1 MAKEDQTALSKE
13 ADVRRRMRR
22 QRLGCWSIIIIPVAL
37 LIFAFVA
44 MSRENAEWVRLQPKD
59 VTAEKWQAR
68 REQCRLAELDLEA
81 CAATPER
88 EIDKLASQKLADQ
101 MAELCARE
109 DDFYARKE
117 AEEAVRASLKAPGTA
132 KFQSN
137 PSIQHDGCNW
147 TISGEVDAENSFG
160 ALLRSTYRVKLRR
173 AAKEVWIRLSVS
185 VSN

>member
-1 MAKEDQTALSKE
+1 MTDQEQFLSGPE
-13 ADVRRRMRR
+13 ADYRRRARR
-22 QRLGCWSIIIIPVAL
+22 QRFGCWAIIIIPAAL
-37 LIFAFVA
+37 LVLAFVA
-44 MSRENAEWVRLQPKD
+44 MSRENAEWERLRPKD

-88 EIDKLASQKLADQ
+88 EIDKLASKKLADQ

-109 DDFYARKE
+109 DDFYARKQ

-137 PSIQHDGCNW
+137 SSIQHDGCNW
-147 TISGEVDAENSFG
+147 TISGEVDAENGFG

-173 AAKEVWIRLSVS
+173 VAKEVWIPLSVN